1 MGLKEMRSH
10 GEKEQ
15 KWGNWMG
22 KGLGECD
29 NTEGVKESLLYACH
43 GMNTLVSFA

>member
-1 MGLKEMRSH
+1 MGLKEMCSH
-10 GEKEQ
+10 GEEEQ
-15 KWGNWMG
+15 KQGSWMEE
-22 KGLGECD
+22 GLGECD